1 MSHFKPLLN
10 CDPGKKY
17 ILHQDLKLRV
27 SEDSLNPHYL
37 WCAVVWCVLL
47 KRRKEPLQ
55 KTKLISQLTEVLLFS
70 RSVMSDS
77 LWPHGLQ
84 HARLP
89 CPSVSPGVCSRS
101 RPLSRWCHPTSL
113 SSDWSIL
120 RWCVTRVVGPKSALA
135 CVEDVTRPRWHAS
148 GREPA
153 VNAGDVKVGS
163 IPGWENPLEEGVAT
177 HSSVLAWRIP
187 CTEEPGLLQSIG
199 HKEPWLERLNMQLH
213 IR

>member
-55 KTKLISQLTEVLLFS
+55 KTKLISQLTEVLSLS

-89 CPSVSPGVCSRS
+89 CPSVSPRVCSS
-101 RPLSRWCHPTSL
+101 SIELVMPSNHLVLWLKYTSLMCNTCGGAQVSSSLCWCHTSQVAQVL
-113 SSDWSIL
+113 
-120 RWCVTRVVGPKSALA
+120 
-135 CVEDVTRPRWHAS
+135 
-148 GREPA
+148 
-153 VNAGDVKVGS
+153 
-163 IPGWENPLEEGVAT
+163 ENPR
-177 HSSVLAWRIP
+177 S
-187 CTEEPGLLQSIG
+187 
-199 HKEPWLERLNMQLH
+199 MQET
-213 IR
+213 